1 MSGREGNDQKGRE
14 YTERKGINRKEGNK
28 QNGRE

>member
-1 MSGREGNDQKGRE
+1 MSRREGNKQKGRE

-28 QNGRE
+28 QNGKE